1 MLRCDF
7 NAMTVIMNSSS
18 SGFAKTS
25 GLTRRTCL
33 GLALLWGSVR
43 SAGAA
48 PITLPSA
55 KSLRDELAL
64 ALKGGHPLVVM
75 VSLDGCPYCKV
86 VRENYL
92 SPLHQEQGL
101 PVVQVDMQSG
111 AAVQDFHGMVFTH
124 DALVHAW
131 NVTLAPTVLF
141 FGRDGAEVAP
151 RLKGIGSADY
161 YGAFLDARLEQARA
175 AIKAP

>member
-1 MLRCDF
+1 MDSL
-7 NAMTVIMNSSS
+7 SSS
-18 SGFAKTS
+18 FAEIS

-33 GLALLWGSVR
+33 GLALLCGIVR
-43 SAGAA
+43 VAGAT
-48 PITLPSA
+48 PITLPIA

-64 ALKGGHPLVVM
+64 ALKDGHPLVVL
-75 VSLDGCPYCKV
+75 VSLDGCPFCKV

-92 SPLHQEQGL
+92 SPLHQQQGL

-111 AAVQDFHGMVFTH
+111 AAVQDFKGAAFTH

-151 RLKGIGSADY
+151 RLNGIGSLDY
-161 YGAFLDARLEQARA
+161 YGGLLDARLEQAQS
-175 AIKAP
+175 AIKSH